1 MNANQLVRTVEINP
15 EKTMAIYKLTD
26 EQIFKYSHGK
36 QFMLKP
42 AEFSEYAYQNM
53 TDDELITVYRGYIDE
68 GFFETER
75 EAYLTA
81 MLLKA
86 REELHDIRS
95 AVVQIVW
102 RDKKVGSMDFTW
114 DYDYKSHSDKE
125 V

>member
-1 MNANQLVRTVEINP
+1 MSPDQLVKTVEINP

-36 QFMLKP
+36 RFMLKP

-86 REELHDIRS
+86 REELYDIKSSVIQIAQRS
-95 AVVQIVW
+95 
-102 RDKKVGSMDFTW
+102 KKNGPAEFQW
-114 DYDYKSHSDKE
+114 DYDYKSYNDKE